1 MAESPQVMETLAQAP
16 LQMTDSANV
25 HLHVLPGEWLGLIGA
40 SGAGKSTMLRLL
52 ARLLAPFGGVV
63 RLDGRL
69 LQSSDIV
76 GAAQALGLIPCGLAP
91 TGLTV
96 WETAALA
103 RVGSR
108 GCRLGS
114 EERRAVDG
122 ALERAGVGPLA
133 DRLAEPLL
141 GAARQ
146 RLFVALALLHSPRV
160 LLLDDP
166 TIALDAREQL
176 ALLQLLADFKRT
188 EHLAVVTV
196 FDDLN
201 LAARFCE
208 RLLLLRDGRPVAGG
222 TPMQVLAAPLLEQ
235 VMGVE
240 FYRLET
246 PFGLQVFPVRV
257 LSE

>member
-1 MAESPQVMETLAQAP
+1 METLAQAP
-16 LQMTDSANV
+16 LQMADGGNV

-69 LQSSDIV
+69 LQSGGILE
-76 GAAQALGLIPCGLAP
+76 AAQALGLIPCGLAP

-103 RVGSR
+103 RAGSR
-108 GCRLGS
+108 GCRLGA
-114 EERRAVDG
+114 EDRKAVDW
-122 ALERAGVGPLA
+122 ALARAGVGDLA

-146 RLFVALALLHSPRV
+146 RLFLALALLQSPRV

-176 ALLQLLADFKRT
+176 ALLELLADLKRT
-188 EHLAVVTV
+188 ENLAVVTV

-208 RLLLLRDGRPVAGG
+208 RLLLLSDGRPVAGG
-222 TPMQVLAAPLLEQ
+222 TPGQVLAAPLLERA
-235 VMGVE
+235 MGVE
-240 FYRLET
+240 FYRFET
-246 PFGLQVFPVRV
+246 PFGLQVFPIRI